1 MPPGKTSTA
10 RNGLYLVEVLAKG
23 ALELPQTSQ
32 TIAKAIGLY
41 LQSDGKAWFLK
52 TIIMSSNTEKLIRG
66 LLEALLLLTSIHGA
80 GKYFVCDQRRQA
92 IINPESYNSNLSARY
107 TNTHAQM
114 LWEELTTELLDWSP
128 TPWDATQTWHH

>member
-1 MPPGKTSTA
+1 MPPGKTSTV

-52 TIIMSSNTEKLIRG
+52 TIIMSSNTEKLIWG
-66 LLEALLLLTSIHGA
+66 LLEALFLLTSVYGA
-80 GKYFVCDQRRQA
+80 GKYFVCDQRRQV
-92 IINPESYNSNLSARY
+92 IINPEIYNSNLSARY

-128 TPWDATQTWHH
+128 TPWDATQTWHR